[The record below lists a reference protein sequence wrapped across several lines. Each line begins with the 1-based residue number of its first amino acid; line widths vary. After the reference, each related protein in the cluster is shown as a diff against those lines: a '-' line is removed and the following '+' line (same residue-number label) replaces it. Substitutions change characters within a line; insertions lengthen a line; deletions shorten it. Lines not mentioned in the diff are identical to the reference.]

1 MNKLRSAALPIL
13 AALALGSAGSQD
25 FSSLDFLARQLS
37 ARGHDL
43 DDNLRRLSSGLM
55 LWTDDPASRAIFE
68 KVVSNIGAISATL
81 RNSADLVSYHS
92 VRDGWLATAAESLQR
107 VRELVVA
114 RAGGILAE
122 DDRALLD
129 AEMASHF
136 DAVRK
141 TFGRAS
147 FNGTPLFADGEASI
161 FAERFDA
168 PEFRTLAG
176 VDRVLSAI
184 TAERARTGALL
195 SALDSSARG
204 LSVER
209 ENAYGFLSR
218 GDVDFA
224 AEISAFKAGEILF
237 FSNLLLLG
245 TADR

>member
-1 MNKLRSAALPIL
+1 MHDRTRFTLAFL
-13 AALALGSAGSQD
+13 AALAIESAVAQD
-25 FSSLDFLARQLS
+25 FSALDFLARELS
-37 ARGHDL
+37 ARGPVL
-43 DDNLRRLSSGLM
+43 DENLRRLSSGLVP
-55 LWTDDPASRAIFE
+55 WTDDPASRAIFE
-68 KVVSNIGAISATL
+68 KVVSNVGALSATL

-92 VRDGWLATAAESLQR
+92 VRDGWLETAAESLQR
-107 VRELVVA
+107 IRELLVA
-114 RAGGILAE
+114 RAGGILAD

-129 AEMASHF
+129 AEIASHF

-141 TFGRAS
+141 TFERAI
-147 FNGTPLFADGEASI
+147 FNGVPLFAGGEASL

-176 VDRVLSAI
+176 VDRALSAV

-195 SALDSSARG
+195 GALDSSARG

>member
-1 MNKLRSAALPIL
+1 MHDRPRFILACL
-13 AALALGSAGSQD
+13 AALALGSATAQD
-25 FSSLDFLARQLS
+25 FSALDFLARELS
-37 ARGHDL
+37 ARGPAL

-68 KVVSNIGAISATL
+68 KVVSNVGALSAAI
-81 RNSADLVSYHS
+81 RNSADLASYHS
-92 VRDGWLATAAESLQR
+92 VRDGWLATVAESLQR

-114 RAGGILAE
+114 RAGGILAD

-141 TFGRAS
+141 TFERAS
-147 FNGTPLFADGEASI
+147 FNGVPLFAGGEESL
-161 FAERFDA
+161 FAERFEA

-176 VDRVLSAI
+176 VDRALSAVI
-184 TAERARTGALL
+184 AERARTGALL
-195 SALDSSARG
+195 GALDSNARG

-209 ENAYGFLSR
+209 ENASGLLSR

-237 FSNLLLLG
+237 LSNLLLLG
-245 TADR
+245 TARR

>member
-1 MNKLRSAALPIL
+1 MYKRTRTVLACL
-13 AALALGSAGSQD
+13 AALSLGSAAAQD
-25 FSSLDFLARQLS
+25 FTSLDFLARELS
-37 ARGHDL
+37 ARGPAL
-43 DDNLRRLSSGLM
+43 DDNLRRLSSGVL

-68 KVVSNIGAISATL
+68 KVVSNVGALSASL
-81 RNSADLVSYHS
+81 RNSADLGSYYS
-92 VRDGWLATAAESLQR
+92 VREGWLETVAESLQR
-107 VRELVVA
+107 IRELVVM
-114 RAGGILAE
+114 RSGGILAD

-129 AEMASHF
+129 AEISGHF
-136 DAVRK
+136 DAIRK
-141 TFGRAS
+141 TFERAS
-147 FNGTPLFADGEASI
+147 FNGAPLFPDGAESP
-161 FAERFDA
+161 FAGRFEA

-176 VDRVLSAI
+176 VDRALSAV

-195 SALDSSARG
+195 GALDSSARG

-245 TADR
+245 TAGR